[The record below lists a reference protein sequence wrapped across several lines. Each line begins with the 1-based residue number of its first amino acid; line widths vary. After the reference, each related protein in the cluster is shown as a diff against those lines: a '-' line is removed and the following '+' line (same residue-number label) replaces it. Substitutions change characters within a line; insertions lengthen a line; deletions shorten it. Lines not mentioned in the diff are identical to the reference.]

1 MSKYFACKIN
11 KCNLKHG
18 FTTKFII
25 NHVFLITKKRKDA
38 KSCILPFIISLCNW
52 IKLQQQE

>member
-25 NHVFLITKKRKDA
+25 NHVFLITKKKEGC
-38 KSCILPFIISLCNW
+38 KILHPSFYHFFM
-52 IKLQQQE
+52 